1 MLTLFWSSIQVS
13 PAVVQIG
20 KLGEQLEAVPVPDV
34 RGTLRDDADTV
45 DVIDS
50 CPLRKQ
56 LLGEPSVEA

>member
-1 MLTLFWSSIQVS
+1 M
-13 PAVVQIG
+13 
-20 KLGEQLEAVPVPDV
+20 EAVPVPDV

-56 LLGEPSVEA
+56 LLGEPRLLARAAPRSVMGGVGLEPPL